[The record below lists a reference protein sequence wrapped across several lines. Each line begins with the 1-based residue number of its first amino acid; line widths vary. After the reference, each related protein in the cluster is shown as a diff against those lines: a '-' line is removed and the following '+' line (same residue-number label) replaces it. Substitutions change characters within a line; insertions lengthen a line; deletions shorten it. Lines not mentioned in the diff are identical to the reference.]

1 MTDKNKTKAQLIS
14 ELKELRARIAA
25 LNELEFKHKLAEQ
38 SLLESEERFRH
49 LSEAAFEAIVIHK
62 EGVILQ
68 ANEQYY
74 QLFGYEPEELEGI
87 NAIPLTATA
96 ESALFMKE
104 QIALGNLG
112 PYEVVG
118 LRKDGTTFPMEIRTK
133 FMEYR
138 GSKVR
143 MAAIRD
149 LTEQRQAKE
158 ALRASN
164 EMFEKTFRSQMDAL
178 FILDENNPPKIRDC
192 NPSATRVFGY
202 SRKEMLG
209 RTTDFLHVNKTKR
222 RDFQKHLYPEIAK
235 QAYFHLPEFNMK
247 RNDGTVFPSE
257 HTVVSLVNDQGK
269 RIGWVSVVRDISE
282 RKRMVEELRESE
294 HYFRSLLFNMHDK
307 ILVVD
312 PDCRIT
318 DANNTLLVAVGRKFE
333 EVVGLHCYEVSH
345 GYNEPCYKKGEDCKL
360 REVFETGEPR
370 SCRHQHRRANGS
382 KSWVD
387 ILLSPLRNENGIVTH
402 VIEAIRNVTDLIEI
416 EGELR
421 ESEENFRALADN
433 ANDGILIAAGE
444 GIHVYANKRLAEITG
459 FSVAELLK
467 IGLRELVAGDEVDK
481 VADRY
486 KRRISGKE
494 ASPHY
499 ETAFVRKSGEIF
511 PVELSCARTVWRGE
525 PASIVIIRDITLKK
539 ERELALRKS
548 EAKLLEKTR
557 HLEEVNAALKVLLK
571 RREQDKE
578 ELSENVLSNVRQLVF
593 PYLEKLKRSQL
604 DTRQTT
610 LVDILESNMNEIV
623 SPFVTKLSSK
633 FMNLTPTEIKVAS
646 LIRDG
651 RTTKEIA
658 ALLRLSENTIVFHRH
673 NIRSKLQLKNKK
685 VNLRSYLKSL
695 RQ

>member
-1 MTDKNKTKAQLIS
+1 MVDKSKTKPQLIS

-25 LNELEFKHKLAEQ
+25 LNASEFKHKLAEQ
-38 SLLESEERFRH
+38 ALRESEERFRH

-62 EGVILQ
+62 EGVIFQ

-74 QLFGYEPEELEGI
+74 KLFGYKPEELEGI
-87 NAIPLTATA
+87 DAIPLTATA

-118 LRKDGTTFPMEIRTK
+118 LRKDGTTFPMEIRIK
-133 FMEYR
+133 FMEDR
-138 GSKVR
+138 GNKVR

-149 LTEQRQAKE
+149 LTEQRQVEE

-164 EMFEKTFRSQMDAL
+164 ELFEKTFRSQLDAL

-209 RTTDFLHVNKTKR
+209 RTTGFLHVDEKR
-222 RDFQKHLYPEIAK
+222 RQKFLKHLYAAIDE
-235 QAYFHLPEFNMK
+235 QGFFHLAEFEMK
-247 RNDGTVFPSE
+247 RNDGTVFPTE
-257 HTVVSLVNDQGK
+257 HTVMPLEDEQGK
-269 RIGWVSVVRDISE
+269 RIGWVSVVRDIGERKRAENVLKESEQRFRAVLEAVPDLMLVLDAEGRYREVFTANPDLLYAPLDQLLDKTIHDVLPPEDAQQIQEIIARVIAEGEPQKYDYVLKTGGIERWFAGRVTKFKFQNSDCVLWCARDVTE
-282 RKRMVEELRESE
+282 RKRM
-294 HYFRSLLFNMHDK
+294 
-307 ILVVD
+307 
-312 PDCRIT
+312 
-318 DANNTLLVAVGRKFE
+318 
-333 EVVGLHCYEVSH
+333 
-345 GYNEPCYKKGEDCKL
+345 
-360 REVFETGEPR
+360 
-370 SCRHQHRRANGS
+370 
-382 KSWVD
+382 
-387 ILLSPLRNENGIVTH
+387 
-402 VIEAIRNVTDLIEI
+402 EAAL
-416 EGELR
+416 G
-421 ESEENFRALADN
+421 ESEERYRGIVETQTELICRFLLDGTLTFVNDAICRLLGERREKLIGKNFYPY
-433 ANDGILIAAGE
+433 
-444 GIHVYANKRLAEITG
+444 IHPDDQQRT
-459 FSVAELLK
+459 
-467 IGLRELVAGDEVDK
+467 
-481 VADRY
+481 
-486 KRRISGKE
+486 
-494 ASPHY
+494 
-499 ETAFVRKSGEIF
+499 RKNLESLSMENPLGTNEERVIMPDGEIHWWQWINQAF
-511 PVELSCARTVWRGE
+511 FDEQG
-525 PASIVIIRDITLKK
+525 SIVEFQSVGRDITKRKK
-539 ERELALRKS
+539 AEDALRKS
-548 EAKLLEKTR
+548 EAELAAQSR

-578 ELSENVLSNVRQLVF
+578 ELGENVLSNVRQLVF

-673 NIRSKLQLKNKK
+673 NIRSKLHLKNKK

-695 RQ
+695 RK